1 LLAIAIPRARG
12 RIALNTR
19 KISMKFSASTT
30 LLLASLLTSL
40 ALAADAPPNGV
51 LLITHLDNHQWQLRL
66 VPSGSGQRFSGV
78 IDSSSPFT
86 AVAGG
91 TTENAGGVRLWT
103 PSSLG
108 ATLSSAPGA
117 TDSVRFSVNDDAQ
130 LCLRDTGSSGV
141 QLYMGEN
148 LSNAQRVKAP
158 LALTGEEACGAA
170 ASAAPN
176 VGNRKYHPGHY
187 IALLRGWDTQLVMSQ
202 SMKPGV
208 VGFMKRY
215 SWPALEPKPGAYQFA
230 EIKSDLAWCA
240 AHGMRLIIMIEDKT
254 FVRELP
260 TPPDLNAYALRNR
273 GGGYTAV
280 RWAPV
285 VLTRFKALLSAIG
298 KQFDSSPGLEG
309 LATQETAPGFPYTV
323 DIANG
328 YTAAKY
334 RDMYID
340 VLTTVSKAFPTSRI
354 FWFMNFFP
362 IKQEYIANVAAA
374 VAPLGVF
381 MGGPDVMPDNPNLER
396 KTYPFYTQFQ
406 SKMVLFAQVEGI
418 CYAQPHLT
426 SGYATKY
433 WTMPELFNFAKTN
446 LHVRYMFWVHVPDP
460 AVPGAYDWTDAWPV
474 IAAHPTI
481 NP

>member
-1 LLAIAIPRARG
+1 
-12 RIALNTR
+12 
-19 KISMKFSASTT
+19 MT
-30 LLLASLLTSL
+30 LLLAIFATSL
-40 ALAADAPPNGV
+40 ALSAEAPADGA

-66 VPSGSGQRFSGV
+66 LQAGSGERFSGV
-78 IDSSSPFT
+78 VDSTTPFT
-86 AVAGG
+86 AVSAPAPQDAAG
-91 TTENAGGVRLWT
+91 VKLWS

-108 ATLSSAPGA
+108 ATLSAAPAG
-117 TDSVRFSVNDDAQ
+117 TDRVRFFVSDDAQ
-130 LCLRDTGSSGV
+130 LCLRDTGSTGV
-141 QLYMGEN
+141 RMYVGAQLQG
-148 LSNAQRVKAP
+148 AQAVTAP
-158 LALTGEEACGAA
+158 VGLTGAEACGGATQG
-170 ASAAPN
+170 APN

-187 IALLRGWDTQLVMSQ
+187 IALLRGWDTQLIMSQ

-215 SWPALEPKPGAYQFA
+215 SWPVLEPKPGAYQFA

-254 FVRELP
+254 FVKELP

-285 VLTRFKALLSAIG
+285 VLTRFKALISAIG

-309 LATQETAPGFPYTV
+309 LATQETAPGFPYQV
-323 DIANG
+323 DIKNG
-328 YTAAKY
+328 YTPAKY

-340 VLTTVSKAFPTSRI
+340 VLTTASKAFPTSRI

-362 IKQEYIANVAAA
+362 IKQEYIASVAAA

-381 MGGPDVMPDNPNLER
+381 MGGPDVMPENPNLQRE
-396 KTYPFYTQFQ
+396 TYPYYTQFQ
-406 SKMVLFAQVEGI
+406 SKMTLFAQVEGI

-426 SGYATKY
+426 PSKTAY
-433 WTMPELFNFAKTN
+433 WTMPELFNFAKTK
-446 LHVRYMFWVHVPDP
+446 LHVRYMFWVHVPAP
-460 AVPGAYDWTDAWPV
+460 AVPGAYSWLDALPV